1 MKEHLGHYDIIAE
14 LGRGGM
20 GVVYK
25 GYETSLNRYVA
36 IKVLAESLAH
46 DESVKE
52 RFLREAR
59 SMAALNDPHII
70 AIYFIGDDSGQTY
83 FVMEFVDGES
93 LGSLLKREG
102 KLKPEQAAKIVY
114 QTAQGLATAHDKGVI
129 HRDIKPGNLMIT
141 AKGAVKIA
149 DFGIALSSQDF
160 SKKLTSTGEFVGTP
174 GYLSPEVC
182 QGKPVDQR
190 SDIFS
195 LGIVLFECLAGRMP
209 FTDESP
215 LGLMLEVVKAEIPD
229 VRTLNA
235 EVDPELERILARMV
249 AKDPTERYQSCQ
261 ELVADLGKH
270 PLIANHAGALALPVE
285 TAATGPLRTTPTR
298 ISQAAMTLSADATFA
313 GEPLTAQRAGMT
325 APSPGLP
332 RAAVPPARRTW
343 AIGAAAA
350 AALAVSAWAFRSD
363 LPFVAPAPAGTAP
376 TTAQDAMTSNEMST
390 TAATQASS
398 PAPTRPVAGDRAY
411 RSPSGAGSASDGT
424 DADGG
429 DAGLLDSQ
437 WLNDVPDEA
446 LAPGNDDA
454 AAAYATAPGYP
465 PPAYAP
471 VVYYPP
477 YAVPAFPVAYVSPS
491 PWRFGF
497 GLTIGLGTGWWGARY
512 AYAPVSVGPVLQP
525 GFAGSRPLPGGTM
538 PATPVGA
545 TPAPANRPL
554 PGATVSRALPGA
566 AGTLASGLPVAAA
579 TAGPRAMPAQPA
591 ASIAGMGA
599 ATRTGSNAPARS
611 AVRALSMGEATL
623 PRTLA
628 DRQGTSAPAS
638 RVAGSARAP
647 VAAWNRREQ
656 SVQLAAQHARREQVR
671 EQRAEAAQQAREA
684 KAAHQR
690 EVARE
695 NHPRHHPQRQQ
706 H

>member
-70 AIYFIGDDSGQTY
+70 SIYFIGDDAGQTY

-102 KLKPEQAAKIVY
+102 KLKPEQAAKIVH

-235 EVDPELERILARMV
+235 EVDPELERILAKMV
-249 AKDPTERYQSCQ
+249 AKDPADRYQSCQ
-261 ELVADLGKH
+261 ELVADLARH
-270 PLIANHAGALALPVE
+270 PLVAKGGPITLQTKMSTAAATMVGQKTPVSGQRPLPTTSPTPQPLPVSR
-285 TAATGPLRTTPTR
+285 PTTPAA
-298 ISQAAMTLSADATFA
+298 SQPVMGAHQPVLQPQTAKSSPMLPLAIAAILILGLA
-313 GEPLTAQRAGMT
+313 GG
-325 APSPGLP
+325 
-332 RAAVPPARRTW
+332 
-343 AIGAAAA
+343 
-350 AALAVSAWAFRSD
+350 AWAFRDRIPVLQQFLGASATTAQTPTTAMQTPAPTPAPAVQTTPANMAPAQQTAVSEPPPPTD
-363 LPFVAPAPAGTAP
+363 PRYAEATPSNASTAIPPTPAPQENPPAAPAQPPVASTASAPAPAPPVQVA
-376 TTAQDAMTSNEMST
+376 
-390 TAATQASS
+390 TAAEPPKVIAPARPHVPTIAILASGDDAISEPAEQAIESTLMHRGYRVVDQDS
-398 PAPTRPVAGDRAY
+398 LPRVGRLIDGERPRFA
-411 RSPSGAGSASDGT
+411 
-424 DADGG
+424 
-429 DAGLLDSQ
+429 
-437 WLNDVPDEA
+437 EA
-446 LAPGNDDA
+446 LALLQGHADA
-454 AAAYATAPGYP
+454 
-465 PPAYAP
+465 
-471 VVYYPP
+471 VVF
-477 YAVPAFPVAYVSPS
+477 VH
-491 PWRFGF
+491 
-497 GLTIGLGTGWWGARY
+497 ARK
-512 AYAPVSVGPVLQP
+512 
-525 GFAGSRPLPGGTM
+525 
-538 PATPVGA
+538 VGA
-545 TPAPANRPL
+545 QEMNYYGQT
-554 PGATVSRALPGA
+554 S
-566 AGTLASGLPVAAA
+566 TLY
-579 TAGPRAMPAQPA
+579 TAQL
-591 ASIAGMGA
+591 
-599 ATRTGSNAPARS
+599 N
-611 AVRALSMGEATL
+611 VRAYSVEGRRQLGPPWSEQVNFTSLNAGDKAKEAVEPML
-623 PRTLA
+623 E
-628 DRQGTSAPAS
+628 
-638 RVAGSARAP
+638 RVSERLVDFRP
-647 VAAWNRREQ
+647 K
-656 SVQLAAQHARREQVR
+656 ARRE
-671 EQRAEAAQQAREA
+671 
-684 KAAHQR
+684 
-690 EVARE
+690 
-695 NHPRHHPQRQQ
+695 
-706 H
+706 

>member
-36 IKVLAESLAH
+36 IKVLADSLAH

-70 AIYFIGDDSGQTY
+70 SIYFIGDDAGQTY

-235 EVDPELERILARMV
+235 EVDPELERILAKMV
-249 AKDPTERYQSCQ
+249 AKDPAERYQSCQ
-261 ELVADLGKH
+261 ELVADLSRH
-270 PLIANHAGALALPVE
+270 PLVAKGGPITLQTKMSTAAATMVGQKTPVSGQRPLPTTSPTPQPLPVSR
-285 TAATGPLRTTPTR
+285 PTTPAG
-298 ISQAAMTLSADATFA
+298 SQPVMGAHQPVLPPQTAKSSPMLPLAIAAILILGLA
-313 GEPLTAQRAGMT
+313 GG
-325 APSPGLP
+325 
-332 RAAVPPARRTW
+332 
-343 AIGAAAA
+343 
-350 AALAVSAWAFRSD
+350 AWAFRDRIPVLQQFLGAS
-363 LPFVAPAPAGTAP
+363 A
-376 TTAQDAMTSNEMST
+376 TTAQTSTMAMQT
-390 TAATQASS
+390 
-398 PAPTRPVAGDRAY
+398 PAPTPAPVVQTTPANMAPAQQTAASEPPPPTDPRYAETTPSNASTAIPPTPAPQENPPAAPAQPPVASTATAPASAPPVQVATAAEPPKVIAPPKPHVPTIAILASGDDAISEPAEQAIESTLMHRGY
-411 RSPSGAGSASDGT
+411 RVVDQDSLPRVGRLIDGERPRF
-424 DADGG
+424 A
-429 DAGLLDSQ
+429 
-437 WLNDVPDEA
+437 EA
-446 LAPGNDDA
+446 LA
-454 AAAYATAPGYP
+454 
-465 PPAYAP
+465 
-471 VVYYPP
+471 
-477 YAVPAFPVAYVSPS
+477 
-491 PWRFGF
+491 
-497 GLTIGLGTGWWGARY
+497 
-512 AYAPVSVGPVLQP
+512 VLQ
-525 GFAGSRPLPGGTM
+525 GHADAVVFVHARK
-538 PATPVGA
+538 VGA
-545 TPAPANRPL
+545 QEMNYYGQT
-554 PGATVSRALPGA
+554 S
-566 AGTLASGLPVAAA
+566 TLY
-579 TAGPRAMPAQPA
+579 TAQL
-591 ASIAGMGA
+591 
-599 ATRTGSNAPARS
+599 N
-611 AVRALSMGEATL
+611 VRAYSVEG
-623 PRTLA
+623 R
-628 DRQGTSAPAS
+628 RQLGPPWS
-638 RVAGSARAP
+638 
-647 VAAWNRREQ
+647 
-656 SVQLAAQHARREQVR
+656 EQVSFTSLNAGDKAKEAVEPMLERVSERLVDFRPKAHR
-671 EQRAEAAQQAREA
+671 E
-684 KAAHQR
+684 
-690 EVARE
+690 
-695 NHPRHHPQRQQ
+695 
-706 H
+706 